1 MKKIKRIA
9 AILLLVVFAALVGY
23 LVFTGSRLSAETTQ
37 QIGRIANEIQ
47 NI

>member
-9 AILLLVVFAALVGY
+9 AILLLVVFVDLVGY
-23 LVFTGSRLSAETTQ
+23 LIYTGSRLSAETTQ

-47 NI
+47 SI

>member
-1 MKKIKRIA
+1 MKKIKRIL

-23 LVFTGSRLSAETTQ
+23 LLFTGSRLSAETVE

-47 NI
+47 SI